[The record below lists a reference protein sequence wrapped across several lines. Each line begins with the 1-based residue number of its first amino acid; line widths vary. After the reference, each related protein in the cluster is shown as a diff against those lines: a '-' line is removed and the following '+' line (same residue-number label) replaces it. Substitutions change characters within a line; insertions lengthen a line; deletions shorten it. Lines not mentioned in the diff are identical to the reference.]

1 MATDLGKAYVQ
12 IIPSARG
19 ISGMISNEL
28 GGEAMSAGTQSG
40 SKLGGALV
48 GMAKRVIGA
57 AAIGKFIKDSIF
69 QGGQLEQ
76 SLGGVETLFKD
87 SSDKVKQYAAKA
99 FETSGISANEYMQN
113 VTSFSASLLQSLG
126 GNTSKAADVADMAM
140 RDMSDNANKF
150 GSDMES
156 IQNAYQ
162 GFAKDNY
169 TMLDNLKLGYG
180 GTKSEMQRLL
190 ADATKLTG
198 VKYDINNLSDVYNA
212 IHAIQSKLDI
222 TGTTAKEASETL
234 EGSFN
239 SMKAAFK
246 DFQGA
251 LTTGGDINATLS
263 NLVQTTGTFL
273 FKNLVPMVGRLVGNL
288 GLVILQGI
296 PKLINALNPAIEQI
310 FTWLK
315 SNFPRILQQGS
326 ELVGNL
332 ILGIINALPELLSA
346 AGNLVNSFVQFVLSN
361 LPAIWETGKSLFFKL
376 VDGIINVL
384 PQIGDTALK
393 IITEF
398 INYVTNNL
406 PQILQSGI
414 RILTELVNGII
425 QRLPMIG
432 ATVLKIAALFLA
444 TLLEKLPDIL
454 AMGVK
459 LIVFLVKGII
469 SMFSNV
475 QNAMNNL
482 GSSIIQA
489 VKKVNLFSAG
499 KAIIDG
505 FLKGLKSAFEHVK
518 SFVGGIGT
526 WIKDHKGPLS
536 YDKKLLI
543 PAGNA
548 IMGGLYEGLDDGFS
562 NVQSLVN
569 SMAPQ
574 IQSGFNLDDYRV
586 NSTGSNYNDLTR
598 LTNNDNNQKPIEI
611 TVVSELDGREISRGT
626 YRYDKEFMERETK
639 INNRRRGV
647 Y

>member
-212 IHAIQSKLDI
+212 IHAIQGKLDI

-251 LTTGGDINATLS
+251 LTTGGDINGALS

-296 PKLINALNPAIEQI
+296 PKLINALNPAIDQI

-332 ILGIINALPELLSA
+332 ILGIINAWPELLSA
-346 AGNLVNSFVQFVLSN
+346 AGNLLNSFVQFILSN
-361 LPAIWETGKSLFFKL
+361 LPAIWETGKNLFFKL

-384 PQIGDTALK
+384 PQICDTALK

-414 RILTELVNGII
+414 RILTELVKGII

-459 LIVFLVKGII
+459 LIVFLVKGIF
-469 SMFSNV
+469 SMLSEI
-475 QNAMNNL
+475 NNTM
-482 GSSIIQA
+482 GNITKTIIDA
-489 VKKVNLFSAG
+489 VKNVDLFSAG

-626 YRYDKEFMERETK
+626 YRYDKEFIERETK

>member
-212 IHAIQSKLDI
+212 IHAIQGKLDI

-296 PKLINALNPAIEQI
+296 PKLINALNPAIDQI

-361 LPAIWETGKSLFFKL
+361 LPAIWETGKNLFFKL

-384 PQIGDTALK
+384 PQIGETALK

-414 RILTELVNGII
+414 KILTELVNGII

-459 LIVFLVKGII
+459 LIVFLVKGIF
-469 SMFSNV
+469 SMLSEINHV
-475 QNAMNNL
+475 MGNITKT
-482 GSSIIQA
+482 IIDA
-489 VKKVNLFSAG
+489 VKNVDLFSAG

-505 FLKGLKSAFEHVK
+505 FLRGLKSAFEHVK

-526 WIKDHKGPLS
+526 WIKDHKGPIS
-536 YDKKLLI
+536 YDRKLLI

-548 IMGGLYEGLDDGFS
+548 IMSGLYEGLDDGFS

-586 NSTGSNYNDLTR
+586 NSTGSNYNDLTG
-598 LTNNDNNQKPIEI
+598 LTSNDTNQKPIEI

-626 YRYDKEFMERETK
+626 YRYDREFMERETK

>member
-140 RDMSDNANKF
+140 RDMSDNANKM
-150 GSDMES
+150 GTDMES

-212 IHAIQSKLDI
+212 IHAIQGKLDI

-263 NLVQTTGTFL
+263 NLVRTTGTFL
-273 FKNLVPMVGRLVGNL
+273 FKNLAPMVGRLVGNL

-296 PKLINALNPAIEQI
+296 PKLINSLGPIIDQI
-310 FTWLK
+310 AEWLAEK
-315 SNFPRILQQGS
+315 FPRIMQEGS
-326 ELVGNL
+326 NLVLNL
-332 ILGIINALPELLSA
+332 IMGIVNALPELVSV
-346 AGNLVNSFVQFVLSN
+346 AGNLIHAFVVFVVGN
-361 LPAIWETGKSLFFKL
+361 LPLILQTGKDLLLKL
-376 VDGIINVL
+376 IDGIIAML
-384 PQIGDTALK
+384 PKLGENALE
-393 IITEF
+393 IIT
-398 INYVTNNL
+398 IIVNYLVLNL
-406 PQILQSGI
+406 PQMLQTGI
-414 RILTELVNGII
+414 KILTELVKGII

-459 LIVFLVKGII
+459 LIVFLIKGIF
-469 SMFSNV
+469 SMLSEI
-475 QNAMNNL
+475 NNTM
-482 GSSIIQA
+482 GNITKTIIDA
-489 VKKVNLFSAG
+489 VKNVDLFSAG

-505 FLKGLKSAFEHVK
+505 FLRGLKSAFEHVK

-526 WIKDHKGPLS
+526 WIQNHKGPLS

-626 YRYDKEFMERETK
+626 YRYDKEFIERETK

>member
-12 IIPSARG
+12 IIPSAKG

-212 IHAIQSKLDI
+212 IHAIQGKLDI

-251 LTTGGDINATLS
+251 LTTGGDINGALS

-296 PKLINALNPAIEQI
+296 PKLINSLNPAIDQI

-332 ILGIINALPELLSA
+332 ILGIINAWPELLSA
-346 AGNLVNSFVQFVLSN
+346 AGNLLNSFVQFVLSN
-361 LPAIWETGKSLFFKL
+361 LPAIWETGKNLFFKL

-384 PQIGDTALK
+384 PQIGETALK

-414 RILTELVNGII
+414 KILTELVNGII

-459 LIVFLVKGII
+459 LIVFLIKGIF
-469 SMFSNV
+469 SMLSEI
-475 QNAMNNL
+475 NNTM
-482 GSSIIQA
+482 GNITKTIIDA
-489 VKKVNLFSAG
+489 VKNVDLFSAG

-562 NVQSLVN
+562 SVQSLVS

-586 NSTGSNYNDLTR
+586 NSTGSNYNDLTG
-598 LTNNDNNQKPIEI
+598 LTNNDNSQKPIEI

-626 YRYDKEFMERETK
+626 YRYDKEFIERETK

>member
-212 IHAIQSKLDI
+212 IHAIQGKLDI

-296 PKLINALNPAIEQI
+296 PKLINAINPAIDQI

-315 SNFPRILQQGS
+315 SNFPRILQHGS

-414 RILTELVNGII
+414 KILTELVNGII

-489 VKKVNLFSAG
+489 VKKVDLFSAG

-505 FLKGLKSAFEHVK
+505 FLRGLKSAFEHVK

-526 WIKDHKGPLS
+526 WIQNHKGPLS

-562 NVQSLVN
+562 SVQSLVN

-574 IQSGFNLDDYRV
+574 IQSGFNLEDYRV
-586 NSTGSNYNDLTR
+586 NSTGSNYNDLTG
-598 LTNNDNNQKPIEI
+598 LTTNDNNQKPIEI

-626 YRYDKEFMERETK
+626 YRYDREFMERETK

>member
-87 SSDKVKQYAAKA
+87 SSDKVKQYASKA

-212 IHAIQSKLDI
+212 IHAIQGKLDI

-251 LTTGGDINATLS
+251 LTTGGDINGALS

-296 PKLINALNPAIEQI
+296 PKLINALNPAIDQI

-332 ILGIINALPELLSA
+332 ILGIINAWPELLSA

-361 LPAIWETGKSLFFKL
+361 LPEIWETGKSLFFKL

-384 PQIGDTALK
+384 PQIGETALK

-406 PQILQSGI
+406 PQILQSGM

-489 VKKVNLFSAG
+489 VKKVDLFSAG

-505 FLKGLKSAFEHVK
+505 FLRGLKSAFEHVK

-526 WIKDHKGPLS
+526 WIKDHKGPIS
-536 YDKKLLI
+536 YDRKLLI

-586 NSTGSNYNDLTR
+586 NSTGSNYNDLTG

-626 YRYDKEFMERETK
+626 YRYDREFMERETK

>member
-212 IHAIQSKLDI
+212 IHAIQGKLDI

-251 LTTGGDINATLS
+251 LTTGGDINGALS

-296 PKLINALNPAIEQI
+296 PKLINALNPAIDQI

-332 ILGIINALPELLSA
+332 ILGIINAWPELLSA
-346 AGNLVNSFVQFVLSN
+346 AGNLLNSFVQFVLSN
-361 LPAIWETGKSLFFKL
+361 LPAIWETGKNLFFKL

-384 PQIGDTALK
+384 PQIGETALK

-414 RILTELVNGII
+414 RILTELVKGII

-459 LIVFLVKGII
+459 LIVFLVKGIF
-469 SMFSNV
+469 SMLSEI
-475 QNAMNNL
+475 NNTM
-482 GSSIIQA
+482 GNITKTIIDA
-489 VKKVNLFSAG
+489 VKNVDLFSAG

-574 IQSGFNLDDYRV
+574 IQSGFNLEDYRV
-586 NSTGSNYNDLTR
+586 NSTGSNYNDLMG

-626 YRYDKEFMERETK
+626 YRYDKEFIERETK

>member
-169 TMLDNLKLGYG
+169 TMLDNLRLGYG

-212 IHAIQSKLDI
+212 IHAIQGKLDI

-273 FKNLVPMVGRLVGNL
+273 FKNLVPMVGKLVGNL

-296 PKLINALNPAIEQI
+296 PKLINAINPAIDQI

-361 LPAIWETGKSLFFKL
+361 LPAIWETGKNLFFKL
-376 VDGIINVL
+376 VDGIITVL
-384 PQIGDTALK
+384 PQIGETALK

-414 RILTELVNGII
+414 KILTELVNGII

-489 VKKVNLFSAG
+489 VKKVDLFSAG

-526 WIKDHKGPLS
+526 WIQKHKGPLS

-574 IQSGFNLDDYRV
+574 IQSGFNLEDYRV
-586 NSTGSNYNDLTR
+586 NSTGSNYNDLTG

-626 YRYDKEFMERETK
+626 YRYDREFMERETK

>member
-212 IHAIQSKLDI
+212 IHAIQGKLDI

-251 LTTGGDINATLS
+251 LTTGGDINGALS

-296 PKLINALNPAIEQI
+296 PKLINALNPAIDQI

-332 ILGIINALPELLSA
+332 ILGIINAWPELLSA
-346 AGNLVNSFVQFVLSN
+346 AGNLLNSFVQFVLSN

-444 TLLEKLPDIL
+444 NLLEKLPDIL

-489 VKKVNLFSAG
+489 VKKVDLFSAG

-505 FLKGLKSAFEHVK
+505 FLRGLKSAFEHVK

-526 WIKDHKGPLS
+526 WIQNHKGPLS

-562 NVQSLVN
+562 SVQSLVN

-574 IQSGFNLDDYRV
+574 IQSGFNLEDYRV
-586 NSTGSNYNDLTR
+586 NSTGSNYNDLTG
-598 LTNNDNNQKPIEI
+598 LTNNDSNQKPIEI

-626 YRYDKEFMERETK
+626 YRYDKEFIERETK

>member
-140 RDMSDNANKF
+140 RDMSDNANKM
-150 GSDMES
+150 GTDMES

-198 VKYDINNLSDVYNA
+198 VKYDINNLSDVYSA
-212 IHAIQSKLDI
+212 IHAIQGKLDI

-296 PKLINALNPAIEQI
+296 PKLINALNPAIDQI

-332 ILGIINALPELLSA
+332 ILGIINAWPELLSA
-346 AGNLVNSFVQFVLSN
+346 AGNLLNSFVQFVLSN
-361 LPAIWETGKSLFFKL
+361 LPAIWETGKNLFFKL

-384 PQIGDTALK
+384 PQIGETALK

-414 RILTELVNGII
+414 KILTELVNGII

-489 VKKVNLFSAG
+489 VKKVDLFSAG

-505 FLKGLKSAFEHVK
+505 FLRGLKSAFEHVK

-526 WIKDHKGPLS
+526 WIQNHKGPLS

-574 IQSGFNLDDYRV
+574 IQSGFNLEDYRV
-586 NSTGSNYNDLTR
+586 NSTGSNYNDLTG

>member
-212 IHAIQSKLDI
+212 IHAIQGKLDI

-251 LTTGGDINATLS
+251 LTTGGDINGALS

-296 PKLINALNPAIEQI
+296 PKLINALNPAIDQI

-332 ILGIINALPELLSA
+332 ILGIINAWPELLSA
-346 AGNLVNSFVQFVLSN
+346 AGNLLNSFVQFILSN
-361 LPAIWETGKSLFFKL
+361 LPAIWETGKNLFFKL

-384 PQIGDTALK
+384 PQIGETALK

-414 RILTELVNGII
+414 RILTELVKGII

-459 LIVFLVKGII
+459 LIVFLVKGIF
-469 SMFSNV
+469 SMLSEI
-475 QNAMNNL
+475 NNTM
-482 GSSIIQA
+482 GNITKTIIDA
-489 VKKVNLFSAG
+489 VKNVDLFSAG

-548 IMGGLYEGLDDGFS
+548 IMGGLYEGCLLYTSPSPRDS
-562 NVQSLVN
+562 
-569 SMAPQ
+569 
-574 IQSGFNLDDYRV
+574 
-586 NSTGSNYNDLTR
+586 
-598 LTNNDNNQKPIEI
+598 
-611 TVVSELDGREISRGT
+611 
-626 YRYDKEFMERETK
+626 
-639 INNRRRGV
+639 
-647 Y
+647 

>member
-212 IHAIQSKLDI
+212 IHAIQGKLDI

-273 FKNLVPMVGRLVGNL
+273 FKNLVPMVGKLVGNL

-296 PKLINALNPAIEQI
+296 PKLINALNPAIDQI

-361 LPAIWETGKSLFFKL
+361 LPAIWETGKNLFFKL

-384 PQIGDTALK
+384 PQIGETALK

-414 RILTELVNGII
+414 KILTELVNGII

-489 VKKVNLFSAG
+489 VKKVDLFSAG

-505 FLKGLKSAFEHVK
+505 FLRGLKSAFEHVK

-526 WIKDHKGPLS
+526 WIQNHKGPLS

-562 NVQSLVN
+562 SVQSLVN

-574 IQSGFNLDDYRV
+574 IQSGFNLEDYRV
-586 NSTGSNYNDLTR
+586 NSTGSNYNDLTG
-598 LTNNDNNQKPIEI
+598 LTTNDNNQKPIEI

>member
-40 SKLGGALV
+40 SKFGGALV

-57 AAIGKFIKDSIF
+57 AAIGKIIKDSIF

-140 RDMSDNANKF
+140 RDMSNNANKF

-212 IHAIQSKLDI
+212 IHAIQGKLDI

-296 PKLINALNPAIEQI
+296 PKLINALNPAIDQI

-332 ILGIINALPELLSA
+332 ILGIINAWPELLSA
-346 AGNLVNSFVQFVLSN
+346 AGNLLNSFVQFVLSN
-361 LPAIWETGKSLFFKL
+361 LPVIWETGKNLFFKL

-384 PQIGDTALK
+384 PQIGETALK

-414 RILTELVNGII
+414 KILTELVNGII

-459 LIVFLVKGII
+459 LIVFLVKGIF
-469 SMFSNV
+469 SMLSEI
-475 QNAMNNL
+475 NNTM
-482 GSSIIQA
+482 GNITKTIIDA
-489 VKKVNLFSAG
+489 VKNVDLFSAG

-574 IQSGFNLDDYRV
+574 IQSGFNLEDYRV
-586 NSTGSNYNDLTR
+586 NSTGSNYNDLTG

-626 YRYDKEFMERETK
+626 YRYDREFMERETK

>member
-212 IHAIQSKLDI
+212 IHAIQGKLDI

-296 PKLINALNPAIEQI
+296 PKLINALNPAIDQI

-332 ILGIINALPELLSA
+332 VLGIINALPELLSA

-361 LPAIWETGKSLFFKL
+361 LPAIWETGKNLFFKL

-384 PQIGDTALK
+384 PQIGETALK

-414 RILTELVNGII
+414 KILTELVNGII

-475 QNAMNNL
+475 KNAMNNL

-489 VKKVNLFSAG
+489 VKKVDLFSAG

-505 FLKGLKSAFEHVK
+505 FLRGLKSAFEHVK

-586 NSTGSNYNDLTR
+586 NSTGSNYNDLTG

>member
-12 IIPSARG
+12 IIPSAKG

-212 IHAIQSKLDI
+212 IHAIQGKLDI

-273 FKNLVPMVGRLVGNL
+273 FKNLVPMVGKLVGNL

-296 PKLINALNPAIEQI
+296 PKLINALNPAIDQI

-332 ILGIINALPELLSA
+332 ILGIINAQPELLSA
-346 AGNLVNSFVQFVLSN
+346 AGNLLNSFVQFVLSN

-586 NSTGSNYNDLTR
+586 NSTGSNYNDLTG

-626 YRYDKEFMERETK
+626 YRYDREFMERETK

>member
-57 AAIGKFIKDSIF
+57 AAIGKLIKDSIF

-212 IHAIQSKLDI
+212 IHAIQGKLDI

-251 LTTGGDINATLS
+251 LTTGGDINGTLS
-263 NLVQTTGTFL
+263 NLMKTTGNFL
-273 FKNLVPMVGRLVGNL
+273 FKNLVPMVGKLVGNL

-296 PKLINALNPAIEQI
+296 PKLINALNPAIDQI

-332 ILGIINALPELLSA
+332 ILGIINAWPELLSA
-346 AGNLVNSFVQFVLSN
+346 AGNLLNSFVQFILSN
-361 LPAIWETGKSLFFKL
+361 LPAIWETGKNLFFKL

-384 PQIGDTALK
+384 PQICDTALK

-414 RILTELVNGII
+414 RILTELVKGII

-459 LIVFLVKGII
+459 LIVFLVKGIF
-469 SMFSNV
+469 SMLSEI
-475 QNAMNNL
+475 NNTM
-482 GSSIIQA
+482 GNITKTIIDA
-489 VKKVNLFSAG
+489 VKNVDLFSAG

>member
-48 GMAKRVIGA
+48 GMAKKVIGA
-57 AAIGKFIKDSIF
+57 AAIGKIIKDSIF

-198 VKYDINNLSDVYNA
+198 LKYDINNLSDVYNA
-212 IHAIQSKLDI
+212 IHAIQGKLDI

-296 PKLINALNPAIEQI
+296 PKLINALNPAIDQI

-361 LPAIWETGKSLFFKL
+361 LPAIWETGKNLFFKL

-384 PQIGDTALK
+384 PQIGETALK

-414 RILTELVNGII
+414 KILTELVNGII

-489 VKKVNLFSAG
+489 VKKVDLFSAG

-505 FLKGLKSAFEHVK
+505 FLRGLKSAFEHVK

-526 WIKDHKGPLS
+526 WIQNHKGPLS

-562 NVQSLVN
+562 SVQSLVN

-574 IQSGFNLDDYRV
+574 IQSGFNLEDYRV
-586 NSTGSNYNDLTR
+586 NSTGSNYNDLTG
-598 LTNNDNNQKPIEI
+598 LTTNDNNQKPIEI

-626 YRYDKEFMERETK
+626 YRYDREFMERETK

>member
-40 SKLGGALV
+40 SKFGGALV

-57 AAIGKFIKDSIF
+57 AAIGKIIKDSIF

-212 IHAIQSKLDI
+212 IHAIQGKLDI

-296 PKLINALNPAIEQI
+296 PKLINALNPAIDQI

-332 ILGIINALPELLSA
+332 ILGIINAWPELLSA
-346 AGNLVNSFVQFVLSN
+346 AGNLLNSFVQFVLSN
-361 LPAIWETGKSLFFKL
+361 LPAIWETGKNLFFKL

-384 PQIGDTALK
+384 PQIGETALK

-414 RILTELVNGII
+414 KILTELVNGII

-459 LIVFLVKGII
+459 LIVFLVKGIF
-469 SMFSNV
+469 SMLSEI
-475 QNAMNNL
+475 NNTM
-482 GSSIIQA
+482 GNITKTIIDA
-489 VKKVNLFSAG
+489 VKNVDLFSAG

-574 IQSGFNLDDYRV
+574 IQSGFNLEDYRV
-586 NSTGSNYNDLTR
+586 NSTGSNYNDLTG

-626 YRYDKEFMERETK
+626 YRYDREFMERETK

>member
-57 AAIGKFIKDSIF
+57 AAIGKLIKDSIF

-212 IHAIQSKLDI
+212 IHAIQGKLDI

-251 LTTGGDINATLS
+251 LTTGGDINGTLS
-263 NLVQTTGTFL
+263 NLMKTTGNFL
-273 FKNLVPMVGRLVGNL
+273 LKNLVPMVGKLVGNL

-296 PKLINALNPAIEQI
+296 PKLINALNPAIDQI

-315 SNFPRILQQGS
+315 SNFPRVLQQGS

-332 ILGIINALPELLSA
+332 ILGIINAIPELLSA

-361 LPAIWETGKSLFFKL
+361 LPAIWETGKNLFFKL

-384 PQIGDTALK
+384 PQIGDIALK

-459 LIVFLVKGII
+459 LIVFLVKGIF
-469 SMFSNV
+469 SMLSEINNV
-475 QNAMNNL
+475 MGNITKT
-482 GSSIIQA
+482 IIDA
-489 VKKVNLFSAG
+489 VKNVDLFSAG

-505 FLKGLKSAFEHVK
+505 FLRGLKSAFEHVK

-526 WIKDHKGPLS
+526 WIKDHKGPIS
-536 YDKKLLI
+536 YDRKLLI

-586 NSTGSNYNDLTR
+586 NSTGSNYNDLTG
-598 LTNNDNNQKPIEI
+598 LTSNDTNQKPIEI

-626 YRYDKEFMERETK
+626 YRYDREFMERETK

>member
-212 IHAIQSKLDI
+212 IHAIQGKLDI

-251 LTTGGDINATLS
+251 LTTGGDINGALS

-296 PKLINALNPAIEQI
+296 PKLINALNPAIDQI

-332 ILGIINALPELLSA
+332 ILGIINAWPELLSA
-346 AGNLVNSFVQFVLSN
+346 AGNLLNSFVQFILSN
-361 LPAIWETGKSLFFKL
+361 LPAIWETGKNLFFKL

-384 PQIGDTALK
+384 PQICDTALK

-414 RILTELVNGII
+414 RILTELVKGII

-459 LIVFLVKGII
+459 LIVFLVKGIF
-469 SMFSNV
+469 SMLSEI
-475 QNAMNNL
+475 NNTM
-482 GSSIIQA
+482 GNITKTIIDA
-489 VKKVNLFSAG
+489 VKNVDLFSAG

-526 WIKDHKGPLS
+526 WIKDHKGPIS
-536 YDKKLLI
+536 YDRKLLI

-562 NVQSLVN
+562 SVQSLVN

-574 IQSGFNLDDYRV
+574 IQSGFNLEDYRV
-586 NSTGSNYNDLTR
+586 NSTGSNYNDLTG

>member
-40 SKLGGALV
+40 SKFGGALV

-57 AAIGKFIKDSIF
+57 AAIGKIIKDSIF

-212 IHAIQSKLDI
+212 IHAIQGKLDI

-296 PKLINALNPAIEQI
+296 PKLINALNPAIDQI

-332 ILGIINALPELLSA
+332 ILGIINAWPELLSA
-346 AGNLVNSFVQFVLSN
+346 AGNLLNSFVQFVLSN
-361 LPAIWETGKSLFFKL
+361 LPAIWETGKNLFFKL

-384 PQIGDTALK
+384 PQIGETALK

-414 RILTELVNGII
+414 RILTELVKGII

-459 LIVFLVKGII
+459 LIVFLVKGIF
-469 SMFSNV
+469 SMLSEI
-475 QNAMNNL
+475 NNTM
-482 GSSIIQA
+482 GNITKTIIDA
-489 VKKVNLFSAG
+489 VKNVDLFSAG

-574 IQSGFNLDDYRV
+574 IQSGFNLEDYRV
-586 NSTGSNYNDLTR
+586 NSTGSNYNDLTG

-626 YRYDKEFMERETK
+626 YRYDREFMERETK

>member
-212 IHAIQSKLDI
+212 IHAIQGKLDI

-251 LTTGGDINATLS
+251 LTTGGDINGTLS

-296 PKLINALNPAIEQI
+296 PKLINALNPAIDQI

-332 ILGIINALPELLSA
+332 ILGIINAWPELLSA
-346 AGNLVNSFVQFVLSN
+346 AGNLLNSFVQFLLSN
-361 LPAIWETGKSLFFKL
+361 LPAIWETGKNLFFKL

-384 PQIGDTALK
+384 PQIGETALK

-414 RILTELVNGII
+414 KILTELVKGII

-459 LIVFLVKGII
+459 LIVFLIKGIF
-469 SMFSNV
+469 SMLSEI
-475 QNAMNNL
+475 NNTM
-482 GSSIIQA
+482 GNITKTIIDA
-489 VKKVNLFSAG
+489 VKNVDLFSAG

-505 FLKGLKSAFEHVK
+505 FLRGLKSAFEHVK

-526 WIKDHKGPLS
+526 WIQNHKGPLS
-536 YDKKLLI
+536 YDRKLLI

-586 NSTGSNYNDLTR
+586 NSTGSNYNDLTG

-626 YRYDKEFMERETK
+626 YRYDREFMERETK

>member
-40 SKLGGALV
+40 SKFGGALV

-57 AAIGKFIKDSIF
+57 AAIGKIIKDSIF

-212 IHAIQSKLDI
+212 IHAIQGKLDI

-296 PKLINALNPAIEQI
+296 PKLINALNPAIDQI

-332 ILGIINALPELLSA
+332 ILGIINAWPELLSA
-346 AGNLVNSFVQFVLSN
+346 AGNLLNSFVQFVLSN
-361 LPAIWETGKSLFFKL
+361 LPAIWETGKNLFFKL

-384 PQIGDTALK
+384 PQIGETALK

-414 RILTELVNGII
+414 KILTELVNGII

-626 YRYDKEFMERETK
+626 YRYDKEFIERETK

>member
-169 TMLDNLKLGYG
+169 TMLDNLRLGYG

-212 IHAIQSKLDI
+212 IHAIQGKLDI

-332 ILGIINALPELLSA
+332 ILGIINAQPELLSA
-346 AGNLVNSFVQFVLSN
+346 AGNLLNSFVQFVLSN

-384 PQIGDTALK
+384 PQICDTALK

-414 RILTELVNGII
+414 KILTELVNGII

-475 QNAMNNL
+475 QNSMNNL

-626 YRYDKEFMERETK
+626 YRYDKEFIERETK

>member
-40 SKLGGALV
+40 SKFGGALV

-57 AAIGKFIKDSIF
+57 AAIGKIIKDSIF

-212 IHAIQSKLDI
+212 IHAIQGKLDI

-296 PKLINALNPAIEQI
+296 PKLINALNPAIDQI

-332 ILGIINALPELLSA
+332 ILGIINAWPELLSA
-346 AGNLVNSFVQFVLSN
+346 AGNLLNSFVQFVLSN
-361 LPAIWETGKSLFFKL
+361 LPVIWETGKNLFFKL

-384 PQIGDTALK
+384 PQIGETALK

-414 RILTELVNGII
+414 KILTELVNGII

-459 LIVFLVKGII
+459 LIVFLVKGIF
-469 SMFSNV
+469 SMLSEI
-475 QNAMNNL
+475 NNTM
-482 GSSIIQA
+482 GNITKTIIDA
-489 VKKVNLFSAG
+489 VKNVDLFSAG

-574 IQSGFNLDDYRV
+574 IQSGFNLEDYRV
-586 NSTGSNYNDLTR
+586 NSTGSNYNDLTG

-626 YRYDKEFMERETK
+626 YRYDREFMERETK

>member
-87 SSDKVKQYAAKA
+87 SSDKVKQYATKA

-212 IHAIQSKLDI
+212 IHAIQGKLDI

-296 PKLINALNPAIEQI
+296 PKLINALNPAIDQI

-361 LPAIWETGKSLFFKL
+361 LPAIWETGKNLFFKL

-384 PQIGDTALK
+384 PQIGETALR

-414 RILTELVNGII
+414 KILTELVNGII

-444 TLLEKLPDIL
+444 TLLEELPDIL

-459 LIVFLVKGII
+459 LIVFLIKGIF
-469 SMFSNV
+469 SMLSEI
-475 QNAMNNL
+475 NNTM
-482 GSSIIQA
+482 GNITKTIIDA
-489 VKKVNLFSAG
+489 VKNVDLFSAG

-526 WIKDHKGPLS
+526 WIKDHKGPIS
-536 YDKKLLI
+536 YDRKLLI

-562 NVQSLVN
+562 SVQSLVN

-574 IQSGFNLDDYRV
+574 IQSGFNLEDYRV
-586 NSTGSNYNDLTR
+586 NSTGSNYNDLTG
-598 LTNNDNNQKPIEI
+598 LTTNDNNQKPIEI

-626 YRYDKEFMERETK
+626 YRYDREFIERETK

>member
-19 ISGMISNEL
+19 ISGMIYNEL

-48 GMAKRVIGA
+48 GMAKKVIGA
-57 AAIGKFIKDSIF
+57 AAIGKIIKDSIF

-212 IHAIQSKLDI
+212 IHAIQGKLDI

-273 FKNLVPMVGRLVGNL
+273 FKNLVPMVGKLVGNL

-296 PKLINALNPAIEQI
+296 PKLINALNPAIDQI
-310 FTWLK
+310 VTWLK

-332 ILGIINALPELLSA
+332 ILGIINAQPELLSA
-346 AGNLVNSFVQFVLSN
+346 AGNLLNSFVQFVLSN

-425 QRLPMIG
+425 RRLPMIG

-489 VKKVNLFSAG
+489 VKKVDLFSAG

-505 FLKGLKSAFEHVK
+505 FLRGLKSAFEHVK

-526 WIKDHKGPLS
+526 WIQNHKGPLS

-562 NVQSLVN
+562 SVQSLVN

-574 IQSGFNLDDYRV
+574 IQSGFNLEDYRV
-586 NSTGSNYNDLTR
+586 NSTGSNYNDLTG

-626 YRYDKEFMERETK
+626 YRYDREFMERETK

>member
-140 RDMSDNANKF
+140 RDMSDNANKM
-150 GSDMES
+150 GTDMES

-212 IHAIQSKLDI
+212 IHAIQGKLDI

-263 NLVQTTGTFL
+263 NLVRTTGTFL
-273 FKNLVPMVGRLVGNL
+273 FKNLAPMVGRLVGNL

-296 PKLINALNPAIEQI
+296 PKLINALNPAIDQI

-332 ILGIINALPELLSA
+332 ILGIINAWPELLSA
-346 AGNLVNSFVQFVLSN
+346 AGNLLNSFVQFILSN
-361 LPAIWETGKSLFFKL
+361 LPAIWETGKNLFFKL

-384 PQIGDTALK
+384 PQICDTALK

-414 RILTELVNGII
+414 RILTELVKGII

-459 LIVFLVKGII
+459 LIVFLVKGIF
-469 SMFSNV
+469 SMLSEI
-475 QNAMNNL
+475 NNTM
-482 GSSIIQA
+482 GNITKTIIDA
-489 VKKVNLFSAG
+489 VKNVDLFSAG

-574 IQSGFNLDDYRV
+574 IQSGFNIDDYRV
-586 NSTGSNYNDLTR
+586 NSTGSNYNDLTG
-598 LTNNDNNQKPIEI
+598 LTNNDNSQKPIEI

-626 YRYDKEFMERETK
+626 YRYDKEFIERETK

>member
-212 IHAIQSKLDI
+212 IHAIQGKLDI

-273 FKNLVPMVGRLVGNL
+273 FKNLVPMVGKLVGNL
-288 GLVILQGI
+288 GLIILQGI
-296 PKLINALNPAIEQI
+296 PKLINALNPAIDQI

-332 ILGIINALPELLSA
+332 ILGIINAQPELLSA
-346 AGNLVNSFVQFVLSN
+346 AGNLLNSFVQFVLSN

-384 PQIGDTALK
+384 PQICDTALK

-414 RILTELVNGII
+414 RILTELVKGII

-459 LIVFLVKGII
+459 LIVFLVKGIF
-469 SMFSNV
+469 SMLSEI
-475 QNAMNNL
+475 NNTM
-482 GSSIIQA
+482 GNITKTIIDA
-489 VKKVNLFSAG
+489 VKNVDLFSAG

-526 WIKDHKGPLS
+526 WIKDHKGPIS
-536 YDKKLLI
+536 YDRKLLI

-574 IQSGFNLDDYRV
+574 IQSGFNLEDYRV
-586 NSTGSNYNDLTR
+586 NSTGSNYNDLTG

-626 YRYDKEFMERETK
+626 YRYDREFMERETK

>member
-19 ISGMISNEL
+19 ISGMISNQL

-48 GMAKRVIGA
+48 GMAQRVIGA

-140 RDMSDNANKF
+140 RDMSDNANKM
-150 GSDMES
+150 GTDMES

-212 IHAIQSKLDI
+212 IHAIQGKLDI

-263 NLVQTTGTFL
+263 NLVRTTGTFL
-273 FKNLVPMVGRLVGNL
+273 FKNLAPMVGRLVGNL

-296 PKLINALNPAIEQI
+296 PKLINSLGPIIDQI
-310 FTWLK
+310 AEWLAE
-315 SNFPRILQQGS
+315 NFPRIMQEGS
-326 ELVGNL
+326 NLVLNL
-332 ILGIINALPELLSA
+332 IMGIVNALPELVSV
-346 AGNLVNSFVQFVLSN
+346 AGNLIHAFVVFVVGN
-361 LPAIWETGKSLFFKL
+361 LPLILQTGKDLLLKL
-376 VDGIINVL
+376 IDGIIAML
-384 PQIGDTALK
+384 PKLGENALE
-393 IITEF
+393 IIT
-398 INYVTNNL
+398 IIVNYLVLNL
-406 PQILQSGI
+406 PQMLQTGI
-414 RILTELVNGII
+414 KILTELVKGII

-459 LIVFLVKGII
+459 LIVFLVKGIF
-469 SMFSNV
+469 SMLSEINNV
-475 QNAMNNL
+475 MGNL
-482 GSSIIQA
+482 TKTIIDA
-489 VKKVNLFSAG
+489 VKNVDLFSAG

-526 WIKDHKGPLS
+526 WIKEHKGPIS
-536 YDKKLLI
+536 YDRKLLI

-586 NSTGSNYNDLTR
+586 NSTGSNYNDLTG
-598 LTNNDNNQKPIEI
+598 LTSNDTNQKPIEI

-626 YRYDKEFMERETK
+626 YRYDREFMERETK

>member
-212 IHAIQSKLDI
+212 IHAIQGKLDI

-263 NLVQTTGTFL
+263 NLVQTTGAFL
-273 FKNLVPMVGRLVGNL
+273 FKNLVPMVGKLVGNL

-296 PKLINALNPAIEQI
+296 PKLINALNPAIDQI

-332 ILGIINALPELLSA
+332 ILGIINAWPELLSA
-346 AGNLVNSFVQFVLSN
+346 AGNLLNSFVQFVLSN
-361 LPAIWETGKSLFFKL
+361 LPAIWETGKNLFFKL

-384 PQIGDTALK
+384 PQIGETALK

-414 RILTELVNGII
+414 RILTELVKGII

-459 LIVFLVKGII
+459 LIVFLVKGIF
-469 SMFSNV
+469 SMLSEI
-475 QNAMNNL
+475 NNTM
-482 GSSIIQA
+482 GNITKTIIDA
-489 VKKVNLFSAG
+489 VKNVDLFSAG

-574 IQSGFNLDDYRV
+574 IQSGFNLEDYRV
-586 NSTGSNYNDLTR
+586 NSTGSNYNDLTG

-626 YRYDKEFMERETK
+626 YRYDREFMERETK

>member
-28 GGEAMSAGTQSG
+28 GGEAMSAGTRSG

-212 IHAIQSKLDI
+212 IHAIQGKLDI

-296 PKLINALNPAIEQI
+296 PKLINALNPAIDQI

-332 ILGIINALPELLSA
+332 ILGIINAQPELLIA
-346 AGNLVNSFVQFVLSN
+346 AGNLLNSFVQFVLSN
-361 LPAIWETGKSLFFKL
+361 LPAIWETGKNLFFKL

-384 PQIGDTALK
+384 PQIGETALK

-459 LIVFLVKGII
+459 LIVFLVKGIV

-475 QNAMNNL
+475 KNAMDNL

-489 VKKVNLFSAG
+489 VKKVDLFSAG

-505 FLKGLKSAFEHVK
+505 FLRGLKSAFEHVK

-526 WIKDHKGPLS
+526 WIQNHKGPLS

-574 IQSGFNLDDYRV
+574 IQSGFNLEDYRV
-586 NSTGSNYNDLTR
+586 NSTGSNYNDLTG

>member
-212 IHAIQSKLDI
+212 IHAIQGKLDI

-273 FKNLVPMVGRLVGNL
+273 FKNLVPMVGKLVGNL

-296 PKLINALNPAIEQI
+296 PKLINALNPAIDQI

-361 LPAIWETGKSLFFKL
+361 LPAIWETGKNLFFKL

-384 PQIGDTALK
+384 PQIGETALK

-414 RILTELVNGII
+414 KILTELVKGII

-459 LIVFLVKGII
+459 LIVFLIKGIF
-469 SMFSNV
+469 SMLSEI
-475 QNAMNNL
+475 NNTM
-482 GSSIIQA
+482 GNITKTIIDA
-489 VKKVNLFSAG
+489 VKNVDLFSAG

-526 WIKDHKGPLS
+526 WIQNHKGPLS

-626 YRYDKEFMERETK
+626 YRYDREFMERETK

>member
-40 SKLGGALV
+40 SKFGGALV

-57 AAIGKFIKDSIF
+57 AAIGKIIKDSIF

-212 IHAIQSKLDI
+212 IHAIQGKLDI

-296 PKLINALNPAIEQI
+296 PKLINALNPAIDQI

-332 ILGIINALPELLSA
+332 ILGIINAWPELLSA
-346 AGNLVNSFVQFVLSN
+346 AGNLLNSFVQFVLSN
-361 LPAIWETGKSLFFKL
+361 LPAIWETGKNLFFKL

-384 PQIGDTALK
+384 PQIGETALK

-414 RILTELVNGII
+414 RILTELVKGII

-459 LIVFLVKGII
+459 LIVFLVKGIF
-469 SMFSNV
+469 SMLSEI
-475 QNAMNNL
+475 NNTM
-482 GSSIIQA
+482 GNITKTIIDA
-489 VKKVNLFSAG
+489 VKNVDLFSAG

-626 YRYDKEFMERETK
+626 YRYDKEFIERETK

>member
-12 IIPSARG
+12 IIPSAMG

-48 GMAKRVIGA
+48 GMAKKVIGA

-212 IHAIQSKLDI
+212 IHAIQGKLDI

-263 NLVQTTGTFL
+263 NLVRTTGTFL
-273 FKNLVPMVGRLVGNL
+273 FKNLAPMVGRLVGNL

-296 PKLINALNPAIEQI
+296 PKLINSLGPIIDQI
-310 FTWLK
+310 AEWLAE
-315 SNFPRILQQGS
+315 NFPRIMQEGS
-326 ELVGNL
+326 NLVLNL
-332 ILGIINALPELLSA
+332 IMGIVNALPELVSV
-346 AGNLVNSFVQFVLSN
+346 AGNLIHAFVVFVVGN
-361 LPAIWETGKSLFFKL
+361 LPLILQTGKDLLLKL
-376 VDGIINVL
+376 IDGIIAML
-384 PQIGDTALK
+384 PKLGENALE
-393 IITEF
+393 IIT
-398 INYVTNNL
+398 IIVNYLVLNL
-406 PQILQSGI
+406 PQMLQTGI
-414 RILTELVNGII
+414 KILTELVKGII

-459 LIVFLVKGII
+459 LIVFLIKGIF
-469 SMFSNV
+469 SMLSEI
-475 QNAMNNL
+475 NNTM
-482 GSSIIQA
+482 GNITKTIIDA
-489 VKKVNLFSAG
+489 VKNVDLFSAG

-505 FLKGLKSAFEHVK
+505 FLRGLKSAFEHVK

-526 WIKDHKGPLS
+526 WIQNHKGPLS

-626 YRYDKEFMERETK
+626 YRYDKEFIERETK

>member
-212 IHAIQSKLDI
+212 IHAIQGKLDI

-251 LTTGGDINATLS
+251 LTTGGDINGALS

-296 PKLINALNPAIEQI
+296 PKLINALNPAIDQI

-332 ILGIINALPELLSA
+332 ILGIINAWPELLSA
-346 AGNLVNSFVQFVLSN
+346 AGNLLNLFVQFILSN
-361 LPAIWETGKSLFFKL
+361 LPAIWETGKNLFFKL

-384 PQIGDTALK
+384 PQICDTALK

-414 RILTELVNGII
+414 RILTELVKGII

-459 LIVFLVKGII
+459 LIVFLVKGIF
-469 SMFSNV
+469 SMLSEI
-475 QNAMNNL
+475 NNTM
-482 GSSIIQA
+482 GNITKTIIDA
-489 VKKVNLFSAG
+489 VKNVDLFSAG

-626 YRYDKEFMERETK
+626 YRYDKEFIERETK

>member
-12 IIPSARG
+12 IIPSAKG

-87 SSDKVKQYAAKA
+87 SSDKVKRYAAKA

-212 IHAIQSKLDI
+212 IHAIQGKLDI

-332 ILGIINALPELLSA
+332 ILGIINAQPELLSA
-346 AGNLVNSFVQFVLSN
+346 VGNLLNSFVQFVLSN

-384 PQIGDTALK
+384 PQICDTALK

-414 RILTELVNGII
+414 KILTELVNGII

-459 LIVFLVKGII
+459 LIVFLVKGIF
-469 SMFSNV
+469 SMLSEI
-475 QNAMNNL
+475 NNTM
-482 GSSIIQA
+482 GNITKTIIDA
-489 VKKVNLFSAG
+489 VKNVDLFSAG

-562 NVQSLVN
+562 SVQSLVS

-586 NSTGSNYNDLTR
+586 NSTGSNYNDLTG
-598 LTNNDNNQKPIEI
+598 LTNNDNSQKPIEI

-626 YRYDKEFMERETK
+626 YRYDKEFIERETK

>member
-212 IHAIQSKLDI
+212 IHAIQGKLDI

-273 FKNLVPMVGRLVGNL
+273 FKNLVPMVGKLVGNL

-296 PKLINALNPAIEQI
+296 PKLINALNPAIDQI

-332 ILGIINALPELLSA
+332 ILGIINAWPELLSA
-346 AGNLVNSFVQFVLSN
+346 AGNLLNSFVHFLLSN
-361 LPAIWETGKSLFFKL
+361 LPAIWETGKNLFFKL

-384 PQIGDTALK
+384 PQIGETALK

-414 RILTELVNGII
+414 KILTELVKGII

-482 GSSIIQA
+482 GSSIIDA
-489 VKKVNLFSAG
+489 VKNVDLFSAG

-505 FLKGLKSAFEHVK
+505 FLRGLKSAFEHVK

-526 WIKDHKGPLS
+526 WIQNHKGPLS

-574 IQSGFNLDDYRV
+574 IQSGFNLEDYRV
-586 NSTGSNYNDLTR
+586 NSTGSNYNDLTG